1 MIDIRQSDSHHLD
14 PFGFFPA
21 MRSSIGGLHDGEE
34 ADSTYVFH
42 TEYVEAGEGP
52 LKFELRFAELQAT
65 HGTLVL
71 RVNALKSNGTASS
84 IHTEAINLDALA
96 KTRGQTV
103 SLRLLAEPDT
113 QYAALGHI
121 YVANDATA
129 RGLDVEL
136 SRMTDQAEHVKRL
149 FEARQRIFTNHAA
162 SPVASLISDEPAM
175 LATPVS
181 QMCTAAQFLEPVY
194 QHWCERM
201 GTQVQHHRKQWEFV
215 YILQALHY
223 YGMLQPG
230 AIGLGFGVGTE
241 PIPAVLASFGCK
253 VLATDLPAEDS
264 RAADW
269 AATNQHVAAID
280 ALLRPE
286 ICDSQI
292 VRERCEFQPVDMNR
306 IPMNLMDFD
315 FTWSSCAYEHLGSI
329 ANGLKFVEESINCLR
344 PGGIAVHTTELNL
357 SSNDD
362 TVDNEGTVL
371 FRKRD
376 FESLALKLISKGHTV
391 AQIKFDQG
399 ERPLDNYIDVAPYSN
414 NQHLKLK
421 LGRYI
426 TTSFGIVVRRKFEE

>member
-1 MIDIRQSDSHHLD
+1 MIDTRQSDSHSLD

-21 MRSSIGGLHDGEE
+21 MRSCIEGLHTGEDGDE
-34 ADSTYVFH
+34 TYVFH
-42 TEYVEAGEGP
+42 TEYIEAGEGP
-52 LKFELRFAELQAT
+52 LKFELRFAGLTAT
-65 HGTLVL
+65 HGTIIL
-71 RVNALKSNGTASS
+71 RVNALKSNGSASS
-84 IHTEAINLDALA
+84 IHTEAVNLDALA
-96 KTRGQTV
+96 KTNEQTV

-121 YVANDATA
+121 YVPCDAKA
-129 RGLDVEL
+129 QGLEVAL
-136 SRMTDQAEHVKRL
+136 SRMTDQAAHVKRL
-149 FEARQRIFTNHAA
+149 FEARERIFTNHSA
-162 SPVASLISDEPAM
+162 SPVATLISEEPAT
-175 LATPVS
+175 LAMPVS
-181 QMCTAAQFLEPVY
+181 QMCTASQFLEPEY
-194 QHWCERM
+194 QEWCDRM
-201 GTQVQHHRKQWEFV
+201 GIHLQYHRKQWEFV
-215 YILQALHY
+215 YILQTLRH

-253 VLATDLPAEDS
+253 VLATDLPADDA

-269 AATNQHVAAID
+269 AATNQHVGAID

-292 VRERCEFQPVDMNR
+292 VRELCEFQPVNMNR

-362 TVDNEGTVL
+362 TVDNDGTVL

-376 FESLALKLISKGHTV
+376 FESLALKLISKGHSV
-391 AQIKFDQG
+391 AQLKFDQG
-399 ERPLDNYIDVAPYSN
+399 QRPLDSYIDVAPYSN

-421 LGRYI
+421 LGHYI
-426 TTSFGIVVRRKFEE
+426 TTSFGIVVRRKLEE